1 MVLKILGGSQS
12 IEVNTTPHIPSM
24 SFSEKKRRNTHYLF
38 NHEYRV
44 FNPKKM

>member
-24 SFSEKKRRNTHYLF
+24 SFSEKK
-38 NHEYRV
+38 
-44 FNPKKM
+44 KKKYTLPIQP